1 MAGRVKQIILT
12 IAVFLAGVAVGCGVT
27 YMYFMSL
34 MFDVQN
40 QIR

>member
-1 MAGRVKQIILT
+1 MAGRVKQITLM
-12 IAVFLAGVAVGCGVT
+12 IAVFLAGAAVGSGVT